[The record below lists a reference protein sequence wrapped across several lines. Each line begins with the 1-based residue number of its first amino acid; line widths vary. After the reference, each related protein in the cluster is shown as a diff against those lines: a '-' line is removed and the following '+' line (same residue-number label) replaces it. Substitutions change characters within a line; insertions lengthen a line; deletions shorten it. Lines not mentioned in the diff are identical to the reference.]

1 MATNYPTTLDTFTNP
16 TSTDTLDSATVP
28 HAAQH
33 DNINDAVLA
42 VETALG
48 ANLSN
53 VVLPARSIS
62 TTAPLTGGGDLS
74 ANRTLAVSAG
84 STSAAGVLQLTDS
97 ISSTSTTTAATP
109 NSVKSAYDLATLS
122 QGLLTPISGAYYR
135 TPVAPA
141 TTTVASVVNT
151 TYYMP
156 IQFNQ
161 SVTLDRIAIT
171 SGSTFSGSASVRLG
185 IFANSGNK
193 PSTVI
198 LDAGTVAPTAA
209 TTAYAITISQTLSAG
224 IYWIAMN
231 SITAA
236 STNTYYGVANTL
248 STSISLFGGAYQGV
262 TTSSA
267 MVAYTQAYTATS
279 AFATAGTLAMASAGT
294 FTSVR
299 VV

>member
-1 MATNYPTTLDTFTNP
+1 M
-16 TSTDTLDSATVP
+16 
-28 HAAQH
+28 
-33 DNINDAVLA
+33 
-42 VETALG
+42 
-48 ANLSN
+48 
-53 VVLPARSIS
+53 
-62 TTAPLTGGGDLS
+62 
-74 ANRTLAVSAG
+74 
-84 STSAAGVLQLTDS
+84 QLTDS
-97 ISSTSTTTAATP
+97 TSSTSTTTAATP
-109 NSVKSAYDLATLS
+109 NSVKTTYDLATLS

-135 TPVAPA
+135 SPVAPA
-141 TTTVASVVNT
+141 ASGVASTVNT

-171 SGSTFSGSASVRLG
+171 SGGTFSGSASVRLG

-198 LDAGTVAPTAA
+198 LDAGTVAPAAA

-231 SITAA
+231 
-236 STNTYYGVANTL
+236 TYYGVANTL
-248 STSISLFGGAYQGV
+248 SSNISLLGGAYAGL

-279 AFATAGTLAMASAGT
+279 AFATAGTLVMAASGT